1 MPPAPSKESYLT
13 GLPALDQH
21 IVPQGFSPRSLNVIG
36 GSPGTG
42 KTVLALQTL
51 FANARPDH
59 RAIYFT
65 TISEPTVKFLSY
77 LQKFDFYDAKKMFTS
92 IVVRDI
98 GEAIQTQPLPQVID
112 TINRAI
118 NEEQARIVV
127 IDSFKAISDIVP
139 QADLLR
145 IFAYNLAVS
154 LVGSMCTA
162 FLVGEYTETDMT
174 TVPIF
179 AIADGI
185 VMLSFLPEGLNRQRY
200 LEVHKVRGRP
210 FVAGMHPFQIGGNG
224 ITVYP
229 RLRTPDEFVPYI
241 APTERVTTGLPRLD
255 EMLDGGIP
263 AGSVTMVA
271 GGAGTGKTLIG
282 MHFIAAGIA
291 RGEPAVIVT
300 FQEDPVQLGKI
311 ANSFGWNLAQMERD
325 GLLLH
330 LYNSPVEIQP
340 DIHTSLVKQ
349 AVERIGAKRV
359 MVDSLKDLEIATP
372 NKVRYKDYIYSLVN
386 DLKTKG
392 VTTLVT
398 NEIPELFGPFQLS
411 EYGVSFI
418 ADNVALLRYVEMDGQ
433 IERAISVLKA
443 RGSQHSKAIYR
454 FQISSDGIN
463 IGQSLRAL
471 TGILAGTPISTGQ
484 PNGDNGGS
492 MLSPEEQ
499 YIWQKLNRSG
509 PSTDQELAQI
519 TQLPL
524 PLIQESIARLV
535 ARGSILPIDRDG
547 ITTYSVSMR

>member
-1 MPPAPSKESYLT
+1 MTDNLPKDSYRT
-13 GLPALDQH
+13 GLSAIDNNIAPE
-21 IVPQGFSPRSLNVIG
+21 GFSLRSLNVIG

-42 KTVLALQTL
+42 KTVFALQTL
-51 FANARPDH
+51 FANARPDY

-98 GEAIQTQPLPQVID
+98 GEAIQTQPLPQVIE

-118 NEEQARIVV
+118 TEERARIVV

-162 FLVGEYTETDMT
+162 FLVGEYTHEDMT

-185 VMLSFLPEGLNRQRY
+185 VMLSFHAEGLNRQRY

-210 FVAGMHPFQIGGNG
+210 FVQGMHPFKISASG
-224 ITVYP
+224 ITAYP
-229 RLRTPDEFVPYI
+229 RIRTPEVFKAYT
-241 APTERVTTGLPRLD
+241 PTDARVTTGLQRLD
-255 EMLDGGIP
+255 DMLNGGIP
-263 AGSVTMVA
+263 SGTVTMLA

-282 MHFIAAGIA
+282 LHFITAGVA
-291 RGEPAVIVT
+291 QGEPGVIVT

-311 ANSFGWNLAQMERD
+311 AKGFGWDLAEMEKQ
-325 GLLLH
+325 GLVMH

-340 DIHTSLVKQ
+340 DIHTELVKQ
-349 AVERIGAKRV
+349 AVERVGAKRV
-359 MVDSLKDLEIATP
+359 LVDSLKDLEIATA

-386 DLKTKG
+386 NLKTRG
-392 VTTLVT
+392 ITTIVT

-418 ADNVALLRYVEMDGQ
+418 ADNVALLRYVELDGQ

-443 RGSQHSKAIYR
+443 RGSQHSKSIHR
-454 FQISSDGIN
+454 FTIDNHGIQIGAPIRFLS
-463 IGQSLRAL
+463 
-471 TGILAGTPISTGQ
+471 GILAGTPVSTQSGNFDRFS
-484 PNGDNGGS
+484 PLERYVWS
-492 MLSPEEQ
+492 ILSRMERASAQDMADITHLPLETVKETIDQ
-499 YIWQKLNRSG
+499 LVINRSI
-509 PSTDQELAQI
+509 SA
-519 TQLPL
+519 
-524 PLIQESIARLV
+524 
-535 ARGSILPIDRDG
+535 IDNVDPPEY
-547 ITTYSVSMR
+547 TV